1 MKKLIIPIVALA
13 LLSLTVSGCGKKN
26 APEYKKKQ
34 EQSQSL
40 EKATVS

>member
-1 MKKLIIPIVALA
+1 MKKFIIPIVAIA

-34 EQSQSL
+34 EQGQSL
-40 EKATVS
+40 QKITVS